1 MVQVDVFWSYGLG
14 AGFAIAAARQL
25 RVRDD
30 LRSGAARTPALAAA
44 AGDPGPGNGGVDEL
58 RDELAGK
65 QLHATSKRGRA
76 ANFMDLLQNR
86 YMMLNILFAA
96 LLFAPSGIYLVWGF
110 PEWETMQAGTRE
122 MPAWLIVLFAITNV
136 TQAVLAFWIVER
148 LVVKGRQYLG
158 FVQAWFGY
166 FGMFFILVNGW
177 DRTGWNRFFSE
188 NHADFL
194 TWSNAPALDQV
205 TGWLSSSVAL
215 TLYGMGVILIPVM
228 AAVMIRSLVSGYRIG
243 GQYKPDRATRGA
255 LALTVVTVATL
266 LSGVPVAIVFHLLI
280 NELGWILGLGA
291 GAALT
296 YLAILR
302 PGTGLLYICYR
313 QLGLEDRSYQRLL
326 GARGRQGAEP
336 RSTKGDP
343 AAATR

>member
-25 RVRDD
+25 RVRND
-30 LRSGAARTPALAAA
+30 LRCGAVRTPALEGA
-44 AGDPGPGNGGVDEL
+44 AGDAGPGNGGAAEL
-58 RDELAGK
+58 REELTGAPRG
-65 QLHATSKRGRA
+65 ATRTRGRA
-76 ANFMDLLQNR
+76 ENFLDLLQNR
-86 YMMLNILFAA
+86 YMLVNILYAA

-110 PEWETMQAGTRE
+110 PEWETMQAGTRD
-122 MPAWLIVLFAITNV
+122 MAAWLIVLFAVTNI

-194 TWSNAPALDQV
+194 TWNSAPALDQV
-205 TGWLSSSVAL
+205 TGWLTSSVAL

-228 AAVMIRSLVSGYRIG
+228 AVIMIRSIGSGYRIG
-243 GQYKPDRATRGA
+243 GEYAPDRATRGWPV
-255 LALTVVTVATL
+255 LTAVTVAAL

-280 NELGWILGLGA
+280 NELGWILGVTA

-296 YLAILR
+296 YLAMLR
-302 PGTGLLYICYR
+302 PGTGLLYLCYR
-313 QLGLEDRSYQRLL
+313 QLGLEDRSYHRLL
-326 GARGRQGAEP
+326 GARGRQSAEP
-336 RSTKGDP
+336 HTKGDP
-343 AAATR
+343 AAAAR